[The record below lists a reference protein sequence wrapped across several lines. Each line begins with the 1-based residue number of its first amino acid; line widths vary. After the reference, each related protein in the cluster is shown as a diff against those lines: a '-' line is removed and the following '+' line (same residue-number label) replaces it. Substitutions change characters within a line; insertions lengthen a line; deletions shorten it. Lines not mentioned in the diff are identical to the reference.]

1 MDFQFTTIPSDIKS
15 ELRKVVISFPF
26 EGLSIENY
34 LRGYIP
40 ALYDFQVYGESLEI
54 DIIGNFGNFST
65 DGSRSKSGVLYS
77 NSFSLDLN
85 NSNSNIEEEV
95 YRFLGRKV
103 VLLLYTNTQRYQVG
117 NKSQPLFLTTSDDSE
132 SISIK
137 LKGETY
143 FACVRH
149 NIR

>member
-1 MDFQFTTIPSDIKS
+1 MNFQLSIIPNDIKS
-15 ELRKVVISFPF
+15 ELRKIIISFPF
-26 EGLSIENY
+26 EELSIENY

-40 ALYDFQVYGESLEI
+40 ALYDFQVSGKSLEI
-54 DIIGNFGNFST
+54 DVTGNQGNFSS
-65 DGSRSKSGVLYS
+65 DGAKSKSGVLFS

-85 NSNSNIEEEV
+85 KSDSNIEEEV

-103 VLLLYTNTQRYQVG
+103 VMLLYTNTQRYQVG
-117 NKSQPLFLTTSDDSE
+117 NMLQPLTLTASDDSE

-137 LKGETY
+137 IKGETY

>member
-1 MDFQFTTIPSDIKS
+1 MDFQFSTIPNDIKS
-15 ELRKVVISFPF
+15 ELRKVIISFPF
-26 EGLSIENY
+26 DGLSIENY

-40 ALYDFQVYGESLEI
+40 SLYDFQVYGNSLEI
-54 DIIGNFGNFST
+54 DIIGNIGSFSS
-65 DGSRSKSGVLYS
+65 DGSKNKSGVLFS

-85 NSNSNIEEEV
+85 KSDANIEEEV
-95 YRFLGRKV
+95 YRFLGRRV

-117 NKSQPLFLTTSDDSE
+117 NKSQPLLLTASDDSE